1 MTRATTFNW
10 GESILIESCLSS
22 LPNYIMGFYLL
33 PGQVLQKIDSVRARF
48 FWNFGGKRK
57 YHMVK

>member
-1 MTRATTFNW
+1 MTRDTTFNW

-33 PGQVLQKIDSVRARF
+33 TGQVLQKIDSVRARF
-48 FWNFGGKRK
+48 FWNSGGKRK